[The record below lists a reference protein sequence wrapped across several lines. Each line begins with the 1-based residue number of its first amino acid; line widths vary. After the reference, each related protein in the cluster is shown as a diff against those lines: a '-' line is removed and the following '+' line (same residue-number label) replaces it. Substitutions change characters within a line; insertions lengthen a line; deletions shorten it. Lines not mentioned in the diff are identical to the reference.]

1 MIDKWAASISVDRI
15 EKKKTSKLGY
25 GWKRCEKVKIWKYM
39 RLIRVRGCE
48 GGLPS
53 SSGMVEEPLPNWLNG
68 LCTRLDEE
76 KYLPK
81 RPNHALI
88 NEYKGDEGIS
98 AHKDGPVYFPRV
110 IILSLGG
117 STSMTFRDSLRHPT
131 LLSSLFIQPRSLLIF
146 TKDAYDKF
154 FHEIPVQTHDLIQ
167 SHCINTNP
175 DQTGQSWSRSTRVS
189 ITLRVVPCTKTS
201 IS

>member
-1 MIDKWAASISVDRI
+1 
-15 EKKKTSKLGY
+15 
-25 GWKRCEKVKIWKYM
+25 
-39 RLIRVRGCE
+39 
-48 GGLPS
+48 
-53 SSGMVEEPLPNWLNG
+53 MVEEPLPNWLNG

-117 STSMTFRDSLRHPT
+117 STCMTFSDSLRHPT

-167 SHCINTNP
+167 SHCINTTT
-175 DQTGQSWSRSTRVS
+175 DQIGQSWPRSTRVS

-201 IS
+201 II